1 VSGASSWTTHLLT
14 LFPGMFPG
22 ALGVGLSGSAM
33 AKGLWT
39 LKTVDIR
46 TFAGDKHGSVDG
58 APYGG
63 GAGMVL
69 RSDVV
74 ARALD
79 SILDDCSGAD
89 GASVARV
96 CLTPRGLPVSQKDI
110 RRFVSGSGMVLLCG
124 RFEGIDQRVIEARD
138 LEEISLGDIVLSS
151 GEPAA
156 LALIDAC
163 VRLLPGVMGNDEGL
177 VTESFE
183 RELLEY
189 PHYTRPRIWEG
200 LEVPEIL
207 TSGDH
212 KKIDS
217 WRRQQAE
224 VVTKERRP
232 DMWKRYKSMGLGD
245 KTQVGRLEGESD

>member
-1 VSGASSWTTHLLT
+1 MSGASSWTTHLLT